1 MSQQFKTLDRKTL
14 DIPSGMSIEI
24 KKVGTTNGYDGHC
37 LRAYSY
43 FGDQMPD
50 IDSGSIA
57 SINSIETKYPD
68 LRQLSKAPTFALTY
82 LGTWS
87 TLVKNCGFSEE
98 VAKQIEANY
107 HKLYVVS
114 DEFIAK
120 RIEDE
125 ACKLGYVTLAFGL
138 KLRTPLLKKTI
149 LGNKFT
155 SNEAKAEMRTAGNAM
170 GQSYGLLNNRAAV
183 EFMEVV
189 WNSPYRLDIM
199 PVALIHD
206 AIYLVIKDD
215 LDVIE
220 FANREL
226 TKAMSWQDDPLI
238 YHDEVKL
245 GSELDLFY
253 PHWAHAMTLK
263 PEWNKSQICE
273 AVDAAMQ
280 TYYEKKKAT

>member
-14 DIPSGMSIEI
+14 DIPSGVSIEI
-24 KKVGTTNGYDGHC
+24 KKVGTTDGYDGHC

-183 EFMEVV
+183 
-189 WNSPYRLDIM
+189 S
-199 PVALIHD
+199 
-206 AIYLVIKDD
+206 
-215 LDVIE
+215 
-220 FANREL
+220 
-226 TKAMSWQDDPLI
+226 
-238 YHDEVKL
+238 
-245 GSELDLFY
+245 
-253 PHWAHAMTLK
+253 
-263 PEWNKSQICE
+263 
-273 AVDAAMQ
+273 
-280 TYYEKKKAT
+280 